1 MSDTLPVS
9 IRKVEFVEA
18 PEDVAAKARCLFLGL
33 VFLKTSLTLRFAKF
47 VIEQKVAT
55 PEGLKDFKSQA
66 P

>member
-1 MSDTLPVS
+1 M
-9 IRKVEFVEA
+9 EA